1 MIKKMNKDM
10 DKTRDEMKKLT
21 GKGTG
26 ALGIISSL
34 GQALR
39 TKI

>member
-1 MIKKMNKDM
+1 MLKKMNKDM
-10 DKTRDEMKKLT
+10 DKARDEMKKLT

-39 TKI
+39 SKI